1 MVNPIHDTFACI
13 VMSSTPAVTP
23 GECARNRELL
33 TISQI
38 PISCSRVLHL
48 LFLLSRYSSTLPPHI
63 VLLSSVRL
71 NFTYDSL
78 WDPRR
83 QGEAPL
89 FCHPRGPCVYLLV
102 SIPTLCRNGL
112 WSSPADCEL
121 LKGIHLSAPTTETG
135 ILVQSNFFFY
145 LLFIY

>member
-1 MVNPIHDTFACI
+1 MTRSPALWCHRLLQLPRENAPGTGNYSQFLRFPSLAAEFCTCCSFCLDIHPPFLPTF
-13 VMSSTPAVTP
+13 
-23 GECARNRELL
+23 
-33 TISQI
+33 
-38 PISCSRVLHL
+38 
-48 LFLLSRYSSTLPPHI
+48 
-63 VLLSSVRL
+63 VLLSSVGL

-112 WSSPADCEL
+112 WSSPAECEL
-121 LKGIHLSAPTTETG
+121 LKGIHLPAPTTETG